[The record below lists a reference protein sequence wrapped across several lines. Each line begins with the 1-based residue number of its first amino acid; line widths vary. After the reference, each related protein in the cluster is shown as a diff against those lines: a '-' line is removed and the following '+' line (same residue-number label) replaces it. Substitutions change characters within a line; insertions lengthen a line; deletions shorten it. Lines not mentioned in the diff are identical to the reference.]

1 MKPNRLLPTTAFALL
16 AMILLLC
23 VLISCTAQRQ
33 LDPGT
38 VNMIRCEYTFLNTE
52 REDADRIAK
61 VVERYRMEDFSFF
74 IDVGDDSIYC
84 EFTVAGVPDIDRMHK
99 DLRHLPQLRQQRY
112 ADSNINTPAGS
123 IIFDEIDPVMKM
135 TYRAA
140 RLEAGFQML
149 ARFRISPG
157 ARLYYAAEGD
167 YEEEVGD
174 IFIDKNGLVSL
185 PIAVK
190 ENQNFVY
197 GRTVLGKVVK
207 CIRIYIYTGETEE
220 ISLDEYEQYVR
231 MMPGMKP
238 Y

>member
-1 MKPNRLLPTTAFALL
+1 MRPIRLAHTTVLTL
-16 AMILLLC
+16 SGMILLLSA
-23 VLISCTAQRQ
+23 LISCTARRQ
-33 LDPGT
+33 LDPAS
-38 VNMIRCEYTFLNTE
+38 VNMIRCEYTFLNTA

-84 EFTVAGVPDIDRMHK
+84 EFTVAGASDIDRVHK
-99 DLRHLPQLRQQRY
+99 ELRHLPQLRQERY
-112 ADSNINTPAGS
+112 AGSSINAPAGS
-123 IIFDEIDPVMKM
+123 IVFDEIDPVVKM

-167 YEEEVGD
+167 YEEEVGE
-174 IFIDKNGLVSL
+174 IFIDENGVVSL
-185 PIAVK
+185 PISVK
-190 ENQNFVY
+190 ENQKFVF

-220 ISLDEYEQYVR
+220 IPLDEYKQFVR
-231 MMPGMKP
+231 IMPGTKSH
-238 Y
+238 